1 MKGRFDV
8 LSSGGWTDLGSVV
21 TRMDYQIDQRWL
33 IQGGKI
39 RRVSTRRPK
48 IERERRCENL
58 EEV

>member
-39 RRVSTRRPK
+39 GRVSTRRPK
-48 IERERRCENL
+48 TERERRCVNP